1 MFHFSSEI
9 LNAPS
14 EKITFLWNRFVV
26 SAIFTSVKQVLMKVS
41 NISGFFLGIISWKG
55 ASLFSGGSLFFS

>member
-1 MFHFSSEI
+1 MFQFSSEI